1 MSVFERFQESPFGP
15 LGLHMAKVKECVT
28 LVEPMFECV
37 RKQDYDGLKQLSEH
51 VFKLEHEADQIKDE
65 IRRRI
70 PKTFYLPVYRG
81 DLLAYLK
88 LQDDVADLAE
98 DVAVGLTIKNLVLPP
113 ALTDDVQE
121 YMRRVLH
128 VCELL
133 FQCTD
138 QLANLVEEDFG
149 GRRAQ
154 RILDLADQ
162 ADQAEWRAD
171 KAEYTL
177 AQKLFALEDEVR
189 ATDIMLWSNIFREL
203 GRLANRA
210 DKAGE
215 RLRRMLLR

>member
-1 MSVFERFQESPFGP
+1 MSVFDRFQESPFGP
-15 LGLHMAKVKECVT
+15 LSEHMAKVKECVA
-28 LVEPMFECV
+28 LVEPMFECI
-37 RKQDYDGLKQLSEH
+37 RKQDYEGLRQLSEQ
-51 VFKLEHEADQIKDE
+51 VFKLEHDADQIKDE

-70 PKTFYLPVYRG
+70 PKTFYLPIYRG

-113 ALTDDVQE
+113 AIAEDVWE
-121 YMRRVLH
+121 YLRRILH

-138 QLANLVEEDFG
+138 QLANLVEEDFE

-154 RILDLADQ
+154 EILDLADQ

-177 AQKLFALEDEVR
+177 AQKLFALEDDLR
-189 ATDIMLWSNIFREL
+189 ATDIMLWSNVFREL

-210 DKAGE
+210 DKAGD
-215 RLRRMLLR
+215 RLRRMLVR